1 MDLVKLKTKIES
13 FTKERQREIL
23 NIFIENDI
31 DISENSNG
39 CFINL
44 SMTPSSVLNKITDY
58 LKLIEKQEEELLKIE
73 ELKKGYINQYFK
85 NNNKDTQ
92 EELLHE

>member
-13 FTKERQREIL
+13 FSKERQKEIL

>member
-13 FTKERQREIL
+13 FSKERQKEIL
-23 NIFIENDI
+23 NIFIQNNI
-31 DISENSNG
+31 DISENTNG

-44 SMTPSSVLNKITDY
+44 SMTPQPVIDKIYEY
-58 LKLIEKQEEELLKIE
+58 LKLIDKQEEELLKIE
-73 ELKKGYINQYFK
+73 ELKKGYIKQYFK
-85 NNNKDTQ
+85 NDNKETQ

>member
-23 NIFIENDI
+23 NIFIKNDI

-44 SMTPSSVLNKITDY
+44 SMTPSSVINKITDY

>member
-13 FTKERQREIL
+13 FSKERQKEIL

-44 SMTPSSVLNKITDY
+44 SMTPSSVIKKITDY

-85 NNNKDTQ
+85 NNNKEDTRRIIT
-92 EELLHE
+92 